1 MLKRML
7 SRFDNWPTA
16 IPKLQ
21 LWVGIALSFCAI
33 AAHFIMTQKGLYAF
47 DFWALFSASTMF
59 HDAPSLIYEPGVS
72 AHFFQQQIKGFMPG
86 IKPEQSH
93 VFIYPPL
100 VFILISPLQFLTYTQ
115 AYIGF
120 SVVNLLAAFCCAK
133 MVASLARTLN
143 LAEYAP
149 VLSSAIWFN
158 LATLFIMINGQLSLI
173 FCTILLVL
181 LLGHHKKEWKKTAI
195 LIAILMHCKPFLF
208 APLCLWLFIR
218 MPGTGRVTCVVA
230 FASIFAFCL
239 MVLGQHIWMAY
250 VNQAM
255 AIGSQVDGFFANIS
269 DMVNLRG
276 LLMSVLGDVQVAM
289 VTNSCNTIYI
299 MVLIGVAV
307 TAFKKPLAP
316 EINVW
321 IPITFAL
328 GAFFSPWTHFHDL
341 VMLLPVSLYLLA
353 SLANHHQARRYIPVY
368 VLSTLWSAFI
378 PFAWLGRMA
387 LMVMLYAGLQV
398 RRLR

>member
-1 MLKRML
+1 MLKPML
-7 SRFDNWPTA
+7 LRFGNWLTA

-21 LWVGIALSFCAI
+21 LWVGVALSLCAI
-33 AAHFIMTQKGLYAF
+33 AAHFILTQKGLYAF

-100 VFILISPLQFLTYTQ
+100 VFILISPLQFLSYTQ

-120 SVVNLLAAFCCAK
+120 SMVNLLAALCCAK
-133 MVASLARTLN
+133 MVASLARKLN
-143 LAEYAP
+143 LTEYAP

-181 LLGHHKKEWKKTAI
+181 LLGHHKKEWKKAGI
-195 LIAILMHCKPFLF
+195 FIAILMHCKPFLF

-218 MPGTGRVTCVVA
+218 MPGTERIVCALV
-230 FASIFAFCL
+230 FASIGLLCTAI
-239 MVLGQHIWMAY
+239 LGQAIWISY
-250 VNQAM
+250 LHQAM
-255 AIGSQVDGFFANIS
+255 LVGQQAQGFFANIT

-276 LLMSVLGDVQVAM
+276 LLVSLLGDAQVAV
-289 VTNSCNTIYI
+289 VTNCCSI
-299 MVLIGVAV
+299 MYLVVLVGVAV
-307 TAFKKPLAP
+307 AAFKKPSTP
-316 EINVW
+316 EHNVW

-353 SLANHHQARRYIPVY
+353 SLAKHHQARRYIPVY

-387 LMVMLYAGLQV
+387 LMVMLYAGMRV